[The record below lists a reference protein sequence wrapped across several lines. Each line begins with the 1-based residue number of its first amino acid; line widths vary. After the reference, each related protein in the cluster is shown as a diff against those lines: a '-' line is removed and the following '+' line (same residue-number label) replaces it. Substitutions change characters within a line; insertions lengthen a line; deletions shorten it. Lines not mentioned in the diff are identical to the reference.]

1 MCMLLLRKT
10 NLKTMMRM
18 RYPVGG
24 GFFNGRNA
32 TTTTSPS
39 SSALFSSLSS
49 PSALRRGR
57 RTFASK
63 AKTNNPKKIILSQQE
78 QQEAFREQTH
88 LQRLHLK
95 DFALV
100 SQQTIHFSPG
110 LNVITGKSGSGKSVL
125 LSAIDQITGAAGR
138 EDSIRVPAKTAKIA
152 ATFYCAED
160 TVRKLRRCLLE
171 NGMEGIESLL
181 NREGAQTVDLYR
193 ELQSTANNR
202 LRSLCKIQNKAI
214 PVKVLRQ
221 IGNILIDFNG
231 QNASLALANERA
243 QLDEL
248 DSWANVKQYGDA
260 FEIAMQNV
268 RIATK
273 LVEANVELTEEE
285 KEEIEA
291 ILDALYKVDPVPG
304 EDAKLKLEL
313 RQMESQRS
321 NWETCASALNS
332 LSNHESGSKAS
343 LKEALYESRSVLS
356 QAERR
361 ADQKTPVGE
370 NDDNGEEAGGEEEE
384 EEEEDKDESS
394 EDIEALSETIELL
407 HEAENATDRA
417 EDMLQRYMESLN
429 SRPERR
435 EEIQER
441 LRDLDKLGKMMGK
454 GIRTATSMCEIADEL
469 RDKLDAAATS
479 EDEKEENEEKLRSAR
494 AKAASL
500 ALDLA
505 VARRDAG
512 SSLRTNVTAAMK
524 SLEMQGS
531 RFDVTLSWTPS
542 SSSSRGEHG
551 DDEDD
556 EESEDSVS
564 HVESTDSGDEIID
577 LEKTSILKANEL
589 QVPGCGE
596 IGEDETAAYKVRPRG
611 LDRATFLLAPGASEP
626 LRPMS
631 SIASG
636 GEKARLMLAMKMA
649 PAMGERNVRKNETS
663 ESPTISVFDE
673 VDTGVGGRVGT
684 KIGAALKKLALD
696 GSQQVLC
703 VTHLPQVAAFGETH
717 VRVRKEEDDK
727 DGRQTIA
734 FDAIETE
741 IRLEEIAD
749 MLGIGNEQ
757 GLENAKMLLQDATH

>member
-1 MCMLLLRKT
+1 MYLRAKD
-10 NLKTMMRM
+10 LKKAFTATKMTTMMM
-18 RYPVGG
+18 RCSQQQSHHSRQIVGS
-24 GFFNGRNA
+24 FS
-32 TTTTSPS
+32 SPS
-39 SSALFSSLSS
+39 SVSKRRMFATNVRNSRRIISSSAQ
-49 PSALRRGR
+49 A
-57 RTFASK
+57 
-63 AKTNNPKKIILSQQE
+63 NQQ
-78 QQEAFREQTH
+78 QQQKQQQTH

-171 NGMEGIESLL
+171 NGMEDIESLL

-231 QNASLALANERA
+231 QNASLALANEKA

-248 DSWANVKQYGDA
+248 DSWANVQQYADA

-291 ILDALYKVDPVPG
+291 ILDAFYKVDPVPG
-304 EDAKLKLEL
+304 EDAKLKREL
-313 RQMESQRS
+313 RRMESQRS

-332 LSNHESGSKAS
+332 LSNQESGSKAS

-361 ADQKTPVGE
+361 ADQMTSSSESDDDADGAVGE
-370 NDDNGEEAGGEEEE
+370 N
-384 EEEEDKDESS
+384 EEEEDENS
-394 EDIEALSETIELL
+394 EDIEALREAIELL

-417 EDMLQRYMESLN
+417 EEMLQRYMESLN

-479 EDEKEENEEKLRSAR
+479 EDEREENEEKLRSAR
-494 AKAASL
+494 AKAGSL

-512 SSLRTNVTAAMK
+512 SSLRTAVTAAME

-542 SSSSRGEHG
+542 SSSSPGELG
-551 DDEDD
+551 EEDDEDSNFSQI
-556 EESEDSVS
+556 EST
-564 HVESTDSGDEIID
+564 TDSGDEIID
-577 LEKTSILKANEL
+577 LERTSILKANEL
-589 QVPGCGE
+589 KVPGCGE
-596 IGEDETAAYKVRPRG
+596 IGEDETAAYLVRPRG

-649 PAMGERNVRKNETS
+649 PAMGERHIRNNENS

-684 KIGAALKKLALD
+684 KIGAALKKLAVD

-749 MLGIGNEQ
+749 MLGIGSEQ
-757 GLENAKMLLQDATH
+757 GLENAKRLLQDATN

>member
-1 MCMLLLRKT
+1 
-10 NLKTMMRM
+10 MMMQM
-18 RYPVGG
+18 RYPVN
-24 GFFNGRNA
+24 GFFGGRNT

-63 AKTNNPKKIILSQQE
+63 ANKTTNPKKIILSQG
-78 QQEAFREQTH
+78 QQEAQEQTH

-171 NGMEGIESLL
+171 NGMEDIESLL

-291 ILDALYKVDPVPG
+291 ILDAFYKIDPVPG

-757 GLENAKMLLQDATH
+757 GLENAKRLLQDATH

>member
-1 MCMLLLRKT
+1 
-10 NLKTMMRM
+10 
-18 RYPVGG
+18 
-24 GFFNGRNA
+24 
-32 TTTTSPS
+32 
-39 SSALFSSLSS
+39 
-49 PSALRRGR
+49 
-57 RTFASK
+57 
-63 AKTNNPKKIILSQQE
+63 
-78 QQEAFREQTH
+78 
-88 LQRLHLK
+88 
-95 DFALV
+95 
-100 SQQTIHFSPG
+100 
-110 LNVITGKSGSGKSVL
+110 
-125 LSAIDQITGAAGR
+125 
-138 EDSIRVPAKTAKIA
+138 
-152 ATFYCAED
+152 
-160 TVRKLRRCLLE
+160 
-171 NGMEGIESLL
+171 
-181 NREGAQTVDLYR
+181 
-193 ELQSTANNR
+193 
-202 LRSLCKIQNKAI
+202 
-214 PVKVLRQ
+214 
-221 IGNILIDFNG
+221 
-231 QNASLALANERA
+231 
-243 QLDEL
+243 
-248 DSWANVKQYGDA
+248 
-260 FEIAMQNV
+260 
-268 RIATK
+268 
-273 LVEANVELTEEE
+273 
-285 KEEIEA
+285 
-291 ILDALYKVDPVPG
+291 
-304 EDAKLKLEL
+304 
-313 RQMESQRS
+313 
-321 NWETCASALNS
+321 
-332 LSNHESGSKAS
+332 

-361 ADQKTPVGE
+361 ADQKKPVGE

-384 EEEEDKDESS
+384 DKDENSEDI
-394 EDIEALSETIELL
+394 EDIEALSEAIELL

-512 SSLRTNVTAAMK
+512 SSLRTNVTAAME

-542 SSSSRGEHG
+542 SSSWRGERG

-556 EESEDSVS
+556 EESEDNVS
-564 HVESTDSGDEIID
+564 HIESTDSGDEIID

-596 IGEDETAAYKVRPRG
+596 IGEDETAAYVVRPRG

-757 GLENAKMLLQDATH
+757 GLENAKRLLQDATH

>member
-1 MCMLLLRKT
+1 VVGGVHDEILKRALIADFSYMLLRRAKDLKIATMIRQHDGHRQRMVVGFGRGCNYPSLRRACASK
-10 NLKTMMRM
+10 
-18 RYPVGG
+18 
-24 GFFNGRNA
+24 A
-32 TTTTSPS
+32 TTTGAKRRIAS
-39 SSALFSSLSS
+39 SSPRAFS
-49 PSALRRGR
+49 AHQNE
-57 RTFASK
+57 
-63 AKTNNPKKIILSQQE
+63 TNHQ
-78 QQEAFREQTH
+78 QTH

-160 TVRKLRRCLLE
+160 TIQKLRRCLLE
-171 NGMEGIESLL
+171 NGMDDIESLL

-221 IGNILIDFNG
+221 IGNILVDFNG
-231 QNASLALANERA
+231 QNASLALANEKA
-243 QLDEL
+243 QLNEL
-248 DSWANVKQYGDA
+248 DSWANVKEYGDA

-268 RIATK
+268 RLATK
-273 LVEANVELTEEE
+273 LVQSNVELTEEE

-291 ILDALYKVDPVPG
+291 ILDAFYKIDPVPG
-304 EDAKLKLEL
+304 EDVKLKLEL
-313 RQMESQRS
+313 RQMESRRA

-361 ADQKTPVGE
+361 ADQLTADSE
-370 NDDNGEEAGGEEEE
+370 NDGMEISDF
-384 EEEEDKDESS
+384 EEDENS
-394 EDIEALSETIELL
+394 EDIEALREAIDLL
-407 HEAENATDRA
+407 HEVENATDRA
-417 EDMLQRYMESLN
+417 EAMLQRYMESLN

-435 EEIQER
+435 EEIQDR

-479 EDEKEENEEKLRSAR
+479 EDEKEGNEEKLRSAR

-512 SSLRTNVTAAMK
+512 SSLRTNVTAAME

-542 SSSSRGEHG
+542 SSSSQGEHDDD
-551 DDEDD
+551 DDEDSKD
-556 EESEDSVS
+556 NFS
-564 HVESTDSGDEIID
+564 HIESTDSGDEIID
-577 LEKTSILKANEL
+577 LGKTPILKASEL

-596 IGEDETAAYKVRPRG
+596 IGEDETAAYLVRPRG

-649 PAMGERNVRKNETS
+649 PAMDNAERDIRNT

-684 KIGAALKKLALD
+684 KIGAALKKLAVD

-749 MLGIGNEQ
+749 MLGIGSEQ
-757 GLENAKMLLQDATH
+757 GLENAKRLLQDATN